1 MAMWSNSAMTKH
13 PFGTGYAVK
22 RLALLNGRA
31 AALIIVLA
39 IAFGTTVSPTPAF
52 AAGPEAQLRQSLPS
66 ALRGDRVAVRE
77 VAKAIVKIGPRPFK
91 SAAQMR
97 PLIRTE
103 ALRGSGAAA
112 NAYGIMLQYGIGG
125 PKLPKEAANWYA
137 RGGSEGN
144 VGASKNGAVAYA
156 LGWGVRRDTRRANQL
171 LNTVPADQRSRK
183 MLEIAR
189 AMMQPGREEP
199 EQALYWVER
208 AVDLDETGQ
217 LNAASVYRDL
227 AESIPGGERLL
238 RDWLKPLI
246 DKGNTRAA
254 LILARQLETSGDAT
268 DLIAASELYL
278 KAAQSA
284 APGAYDGLGRLLASA
299 PQPLSDDILA
309 RLEEKAQAG
318 VIPATVALGTH
329 LLFSPTASS
338 NNRQKGLDYLQAA
351 ARSGHAETQYRLA
364 MILLGDAE
372 QTDKH
377 QLARA
382 YLSLSAASGNE
393 NAAKA
398 ARQFGEIAV
407 ADARLIVSPNDN

>member
-1 MAMWSNSAMTKH
+1 MTDHPFVKH
-13 PFGTGYAVK
+13 PAVRHPAVK
-22 RLALLNGRA
+22 RLALFNGRA
-31 AALIIVLA
+31 FALIIILGLGLGST
-39 IAFGTTVSPTPAF
+39 ISQPPAF

-91 SAAQMR
+91 SAAQLR

-144 VGASKNGAVAYA
+144 VGASKNGALAYA

-171 LNTVPADQRSRK
+171 LQSVPADQRSRK

-217 LNAASVYRDL
+217 LNAAGVYRDL
-227 AESIPGGERLL
+227 AQSMPGGEQLL
-238 RDWLKPLI
+238 RDWLEPLAA
-246 DKGNTRAA
+246 KGNVRAA
-254 LILARQLETSGDAT
+254 LILARQLETTGDTT

-278 KAAQSA
+278 NAAQSDT
-284 APGAYDGLGRLLASA
+284 PGAYDGLGRLLATA
-299 PQPLSDDILA
+299 PRPLSDNILA
-309 RLEEKAQAG
+309 RLEEKAEAG
-318 VIPATVALGTH
+318 VIPAAVALGTH
-329 LLFSPTASS
+329 LIFSPAVSQD
-338 NNRQKGLDYLQAA
+338 NRQKGIAYLQEA

-364 MILLGDAE
+364 MILLGDGQQA
-372 QTDKH
+372 DKH
-377 QLARA
+377 ELARA
-382 YLSLSAASGNE
+382 YLALSAASGNE
-393 NAAKA
+393 KAAKA
-398 ARQFGEIAV
+398 ARQFGEITV
-407 ADARLIVSPNDN
+407 ADARLIVSPRDN